1 MKPASSNITSL
12 FDRETKAAPSAIF
25 SIQKIFRTSSTGR
38 GLVLV
43 TTNEK
48 ETRKTKLNYN

>member
-1 MKPASSNITSL
+1 M
-12 FDRETKAAPSAIF
+12 F

-38 GLVLV
+38 GLALA

-48 ETRKTKLNYN
+48 EYKED